1 MNLDKDQIIDILFK
15 EQDTS
20 NLLFK
25 TMNEISIE
33 DLKSNIE
40 IKNTFEWIKFNIY
53 NHNIWFITLLEN
65 NSKLFWVDTI
75 NVKKNKI
82 NFKIEWLLYFMIKYV
97 IWLCDNDNFKI
108 MTISI
113 DLMWYWSKIAD
124 NLKKDNIIIDYK
136 FIWYWWYKDLIL
148 DLK

>member
-25 TMNEISIE
+25 TMNKISIE